1 MVTNFLLY
9 VVTKSRTYHD
19 PLHGAI
25 VLAGSDPVERL
36 LMALID
42 TPEFQRLRRIRQ
54 LDTAFFTFHGA
65 EGSRF
70 THALGVMH
78 LTRRAFWQLVQPY
91 PMLQPHRA
99 AVLAAAL
106 LHDVGHGPFSH
117 AGEEVFG
124 SHHEFWTLRL
134 LRESSLHPLLTA
146 FDPSLPEA
154 IAAILSK
161 TYPVPA
167 LSQLVSS
174 QLDCDRLDYLQRD
187 SYYTGARYGQ
197 LDLDRIL
204 LALRFDPVSQQ
215 LVVSPKGTTAIE
227 HYLMVRYFMYVQVY
241 NHPKNL
247 AARFTLD
254 RIMARVRELVR
265 GGASVFL
272 DETARAWLLENPATL
287 SWQQYLA
294 ADDTVFNYHLGRWQT
309 AADPVLRDL
318 CRRYQDRDLFKA
330 VDITDREEAAVLNQL
345 HQRLP
350 AGCPPSYYVGI
361 RHSLTKGYT
370 LYAQGIALQT
380 TAGLQEISDLSPVV
394 QAIAQPRP
402 KTWAIAPKAVLANL
416 TT

>member
-1 MVTNFLLY
+1 VA
-9 VVTKSRTYHD
+9 KSRTYHD

-54 LDTAFFTFHGA
+54 LDTAAFTFHGA

-70 THALGVMH
+70 THSLGVMH
-78 LTRRAFWQLVQPY
+78 LTRRALSQLVKPY
-91 PMLQPHRA
+91 PMLQSHRA

-146 FDPSLPEA
+146 FDPDLPEA
-154 IAAILSK
+154 IAAILTK

-215 LVVSPKGTTAIE
+215 LVVSPKGLTAIE

-254 RIMARVRELVR
+254 RIMTRVRELVR
-265 GGASVFL
+265 AGAPVFL
-272 DETARAWLLENPATL
+272 DETARAWLLTDPATL

-294 ADDTVFNYHLGRWQT
+294 ADDTTFNYHIGRWQT
-309 AADPVLRDL
+309 AEDGVLQDL
-318 CRRYQDRDLFKA
+318 CRRYLDRNLFKA
-330 VDITDREEAAVLNQL
+330 VEITGQEEAHIQQQL
-345 HQRLP
+345 CHRLP
-350 AGCPPSYYVGI
+350 PDWPPAYYVGI
-361 RHSLTKGYT
+361 RRSLTKGYT
-370 LYAQGIALQT
+370 LYAQGISLQT
-380 TAGLQEISDLSPVV
+380 LTGLQEISETSPVV

-402 KTWAIAPKAVLANL
+402 KTWAIAPKSVLANL
-416 TT
+416 NS